1 MEYIES
7 FIDISVQNENNLK
20 KYISLLNDIMQSY
33 EELFSLGGDNSSN
46 FNCCENIAEIIAFLE
61 EVCMS
66 SKNLRQRAEFL
77 RGNNDYRHC
86 RRGFNV
92 EVDDISSYISE
103 VEISSSK
110 IYRGKELFL
119 RINSTKEYFK
129 EDLRARQCLVETEHL
144 LCEVEE
150 SYHTLSKLMHRTKET
165 YQQMDAAM
173 TDCCQPQTSI
183 FKEMPTM
190 TKVESKQ
197 HGLKSWIA
205 SHIGKKKKDDDEKNR
220 TMISSP
226 IVTPPSIDNYE
237 LHSCG
242 YANHEKSSE
251 IDIMPLEISEVQFS
265 AVVQKKT
272 AMSEYLPVNVIMYE
286 DEFRNIVE
294 EKLDNTVKETRSGYH
309 SVEKNSIIKVVLSSK
324 DIVVDD
330 CEEERIWQGKYLD
343 FGFVVEVPE
352 NVNKK
357 QIMFCASV
365 YVNDLIATRL
375 KFLVDIKSD
384 EEQNLEI
391 ERMDITTAFVSY
403 ASKDRNRVASIVQ
416 GMKKARPDMDVFFD
430 VETLRS
436 GQKWEEALKKEIDNR
451 AVFFL
456 CWSKSA
462 SESKWVD
469 FEWRYALERKGDE
482 CIEPIPI
489 EPPEICPPPIELQ
502 QKHFNDK
509 MVYVIK
515 ALEYIN
521 RKRPCIIRK
530 SDGEKV
536 YIDKNNF
543 TIGELKTHV
552 DYVISSSYVSKI
564 HAEVICENDIYYII
578 DRNSTNKTFVDNIE
592 CISGQKTR
600 LENGV
605 LIKIANEEFI
615 FELL

>member
-20 KYISLLNDIMQSY
+20 KYISLLNDIIQSY
-33 EELFSLGGDNSSN
+33 EALFSSSCDNSSN
-46 FNCCENIAEIIAFLE
+46 YNYCGNIAEIIAFLE
-61 EVCMS
+61 EICS
-66 SKNLRQRAEFL
+66 SSEKLRQRAEFL
-77 RGNNDYRHC
+77 RSNNDNRYC

-92 EVDDISSYISE
+92 EVDDISSYIY
-103 VEISSSK
+103 EIDIDSSK
-110 IYRGKELFL
+110 IYSGKEL
-119 RINSTKEYFK
+119 ISGISSTKECFK
-129 EDLRARQCLVETEHL
+129 ENLRMRECLTEIECL
-144 LCEVEE
+144 LCDIEE
-150 SYHTLSKLMHRTKET
+150 SYHTLSKLMRQTKET
-165 YQQMDAAM
+165 YQQMDAEM
-173 TDCCQPQTSI
+173 TACCQPQDSV
-183 FKEMPTM
+183 FREVRMM
-190 TKVESKQ
+190 TKGDSKQ
-197 HGLKSWIA
+197 RGLKSWIV

-242 YANHEKSSE
+242 YANYEKSKE

-272 AMSEYLPVNVIMYE
+272 VVSEYLPVNVIMYE

-294 EKLDNTVKETRSGYH
+294 EKLDNTVKETGSGYH
-309 SVEKNSIIKVVLSSK
+309 IIEKNSIIKVVLSSK

-357 QIMFCASV
+357 QIMLCASV

-375 KFLVDIKSD
+375 KFLVDIKTE
-384 EEQNLEI
+384 EEQRLEI
-391 ERMDITTAFVSY
+391 ERIDITTAFVSY

-436 GQKWEEALKKEIDNR
+436 GQKWEEALKNEIDNR
-451 AVFFL
+451 SIFFL

-462 SESKWVD
+462 SELKWVD
-469 FEWRYALERKGDE
+469 FEWRYALEKKGDE

-489 EPPEICPPPIELQ
+489 EPPEICPPPIELRE
-502 QKHFNDK
+502 KHFNDK

-515 ALEYIN
+515 ALEYI
-521 RKRPCIIRK
+521 KRDHVSYENQTAK
-530 SDGEKV
+530 K
-536 YIDKNNF
+536 F
-543 TIGELKTHV
+543 T
-552 DYVISSSYVSKI
+552 
-564 HAEVICENDIYYII
+564 
-578 DRNSTNKTFVDNIE
+578 
-592 CISGQKTR
+592 
-600 LENGV
+600 
-605 LIKIANEEFI
+605 
-615 FELL
+615 